1 MAQVLCHL
9 PKINDKNLI
18 VGLDTSD
25 DAAVYRINDS
35 LSLIQTLDF
44 FTPVVDDPY
53 TFGQIAAANSLSD
66 IYAMGGEPR
75 LALNIVCFP
84 NCLSPD
90 ILGEILRGGNDKVT
104 ESGAILVGG
113 HSVSDDEPKYGLS
126 VTGFIH
132 PDNILTNS
140 NAKIGDVLVLTKPL
154 GIGIINTAIK
164 GEIADKKTYDEAVEV
179 MTTLNKYGK
188 KAIDKTGG
196 VNSVTDIT
204 GFGLLGHAL
213 EMAMGSNVTIKINS
227 KDIPVIEGS
236 IEYANMGLIP
246 AGAYSNKNY
255 IKDRVYFKDNIP
267 KYLEDIMYDPQ
278 TSGGLLISVRK
289 DRVSSLLKALEN
301 SPTQYGIIGEVCE
314 NAGYYLIVE

>member
-301 SPTQYGIIGEVCE
+301 SPTQYGIVGEVCE